1 MTGEKGDL
9 EKKIMDLQQEIYR
22 IQSLQREAE
31 SAKERAEKEVEKLQN
46 DINVLRDQTINK
58 DNDVRSTLISLNDLQ
73 RQSAEEKGSL
83 RAEIR

>member
-1 MTGEKGDL
+1 
-9 EKKIMDLQQEIYR
+9 MDLQQEIYR